1 MEARELSLIGA
12 FGVAFMLGMLVW
24 IWWRRKTVYRR
35 ELPRIYELRDLLPN
49 PPPPGAYFCNLDKS
63 LAEIPQKLRQFR
75 DLERDLQGLDA
86 AAWNF
91 LKSELEPLLTAQD
104 AKRGWQPLWDRLN
117 QAKAYNH
124 LKDAR
129 YRNIEFISPST
140 VRGQQTPDLRAELN
154 TTRVLC
160 EVKTID
166 ISEIEAGRRH
176 SGGAGSTSD
185 RLDSGFFTK
194 MQFDVEQAE
203 KQMAAADPNPATK
216 RLAYIV
222 VKFDDVLH
230 GGGDAYRSQI
240 DEFMASAKLTAE
252 LDVVFDIDPAFHAA
266 MA

>member
-166 ISEIEAGRRH
+166 ISEIEAERRH
-176 SGGAGSTSD
+176 SGGAG
-185 RLDSGFFTK
+185 
-194 MQFDVEQAE
+194 
-203 KQMAAADPNPATK
+203 
-216 RLAYIV
+216 
-222 VKFDDVLH
+222 
-230 GGGDAYRSQI
+230 
-240 DEFMASAKLTAE
+240 
-252 LDVVFDIDPAFHAA
+252 
-266 MA
+266 